1 VRSAGEAGRSL
12 AEMPEGDDRF
22 SDLGADGRSP
32 AERIGDRLAERD
44 RTHPEPGQRRPE
56 VPRPTN
62 RYAWLVGIVMLMGI
76 SVLLITTALPNRG
89 EGVLGLKPGAR
100 LPDFAAP
107 LALGHL
113 EGDANVCQKRPCPKG
128 SGAVPACELR
138 SREVLN
144 LCELRRRPLVLTF
157 VFDRGA
163 DCFPQVDRTER
174 IRGDFPRVRFAA
186 VYFTRKNRDEV
197 RNIVRNRRWRQPVG
211 IDRDGQINNRYGVG
225 LCPTTVFA
233 RAGGK
238 VVTTKLGNLTEKEL
252 RQNARRLVG

>member
-1 VRSAGEAGRSL
+1 
-12 AEMPEGDDRF
+12 MPEREDRF
-22 SDLGADGRSP
+22 SDLGADERSP

-44 RTHPEPGQRRPE
+44 RTHPEPDQGPPE
-56 VPRPTN
+56 ARRPTN
-62 RYAWLVGIVMLMGI
+62 RYAWLVGILMLMGV

-89 EGVLGLKPGAR
+89 EGVLGLEPGAN

-107 LALGHL
+107 LAVGHL

-128 SGAVPACELR
+128 SGAVPACELK

-144 LCELRRRPLVLTF
+144 VCELRRHPLVLTF

-174 IRGDFPRVRFAA
+174 VMRDFPAVRFAT
-186 VYFTRKNRDEV
+186 VYFSRKDRDEV
-197 RNIVRNRRWRQPVG
+197 RNIVRNRGWRQPVG

-233 RAGGK
+233 KAGGK

-252 RQNARRLVG
+252 RHNARRLTG